1 MKLTFPL
8 LIAAVMLVVQA
19 PAQDQKAVDILNEL
33 SAKTKAYKNFS
44 ANFTMNLVDLQSD
57 IDMSKNGSIKVAGD
71 KYRVRLE
78 KDVIIGDGE
87 TRWTYQSESN
97 EVYVDYE
104 IEDESSG
111 LNPSKIFTIW
121 ESGFKQYYEGV
132 VSHNGQQVHQINLH
146 PTKPEETN
154 YHTVKVY
161 VSKDP
166 LELVKVEV
174 VGKEGDTYTYELID
188 FESNQSWGD
197 GTFTFSESD
206 FPGAEVIDMR

>member
-8 LIAAVMLVVQA
+8 LIASVMLVAQA

-44 ANFTMNLVDLQSD
+44 ADFTMNLVDLQSD
-57 IDMSKNGSIKVAGD
+57 IDMSKKGSIKVAGD
-71 KYRVRLE
+71 KYRVRLD
-78 KDVIIGDGE
+78 KDVIIGNGE

-121 ESGFKQYYEGV
+121 ESGFKQFYEGV
-132 VSHNGQQVHQINLH
+132 VSHKGQQVHQINLH

-188 FESNQSWGD
+188 FKSNQSWGD
-197 GTFTFSESD
+197 GTFTFNKSD